1 MPIFENYFY
10 LIYGASFIG
19 AIISA
24 SLGFLGGTMLLA
36 VMAQIFQMEVL
47 IPLHAIIQLS
57 SNATRAFVLRKNIDW
72 KIGREAIIGALL
84 GGVVGCFY
92 LTPLPENWF
101 NFLLGLFIILI
112 TISPKFSANF
122 YFRGKWFVVGFIS
135 CSIGLFVG
143 AIGTLVGSLLLAE
156 KLEKKPMVSTQAVM
170 QSAIHLAKIIVFF
183 FLGFSLATWSL
194 LILGS
199 VIAAYLGTLMG
210 AKLLDL
216 ISEKTFR
223 LIATT
228 LVLMLALRLILVGA
242 LGIF

>member
-1 MPIFENYFY
+1 
-10 LIYGASFIG
+10 
-19 AIISA
+19 
-24 SLGFLGGTMLLA
+24 
-36 VMAQIFQMEVL
+36 
-47 IPLHAIIQLS
+47 
-57 SNATRAFVLRKNIDW
+57 
-72 KIGREAIIGALL
+72 
-84 GGVVGCFY
+84 
-92 LTPLPENWF
+92 
-101 NFLLGLFIILI
+101 
-112 TISPKFSANF
+112 
-122 YFRGKWFVVGFIS
+122 
-135 CSIGLFVG
+135 
-143 AIGTLVGSLLLAE
+143 
-156 KLEKKPMVSTQAVM
+156 MVSTQAVM

-199 VIAAYLGTLMG
+199 VIAAYLGTLTG